1 MNILQEHWDIS
12 NYRATLGHKINHS
25 FMNVNVKFQS
35 VIHPRFGPIVAAIS
49 LIPITK
55 GEEILASYGYS
66 PETNVP
72 RWFAKAYEEEM
83 KMPWPGQF
91 IYNDFPE
98 HWIYDN
104 LLQTKSHERV
114 FFVYEYFMK
123 ILDNKQQFN

>member
-1 MNILQEHWDIS
+1 MTSTSQYKAS
-12 NYRATLGHKINHS
+12 LGHKICHS
-25 FMNVNVKFQS
+25 FKPNCEYDNFD
-35 VIHPRFGPIVAAIS
+35 HPRFGPIVAAIS

-66 PETNVP
+66 PETNIP

-98 HWIYDN
+98 H
-104 LLQTKSHERV
+104 
-114 FFVYEYFMK
+114 
-123 ILDNKQQFN
+123 